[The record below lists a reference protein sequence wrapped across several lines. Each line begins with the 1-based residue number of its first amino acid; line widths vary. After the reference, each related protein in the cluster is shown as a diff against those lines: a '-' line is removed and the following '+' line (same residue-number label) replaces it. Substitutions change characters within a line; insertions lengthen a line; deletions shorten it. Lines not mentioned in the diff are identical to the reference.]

1 MGSNPTTLSVRIAA
15 KVHTVANT
23 ILAADFAQTVMVLV
37 TVAAATTYGWIEG
50 YMIRANLGDQKNFP
64 VGIYFGISS
73 YHIAFGLILGLIT
86 GGFALIKA
94 RNMFARGN
102 RYFLFAFIG
111 NYPLSW
117 LVEDFAYFLFNPM
130 DTLTANMHRDNFG
143 LGAVWVYGPWLPGAP
158 KAMFPIPTWYFIAFA
173 WFVCCQ
179 WYAHRCT
186 VYDATIKDELG
197 QTLQLPKAL
206 PPSSPTSRPSRFQF
220 LYKRLP
226 SHPEVPTIPAAEP
239 TVEKHGLTHPSRL
252 PARRTPK
259 VQPSQQKKTPV
270 TTPTVKQLIERRDK
284 SLEVQPST
292 RSPAAE
298 AALKRLREKW
308 IRT

>member
-1 MGSNPTTLSVRIAA
+1 MGTNPTALSVRIAA

-64 VGIYFGISS
+64 VGTYFGISS

-117 LVEDFAYFLFNPM
+117 LVEDFAYFLFNPL
-130 DTLTANMHRDNFG
+130 DTLTANLHRDNFG
-143 LGAVWVYGPWLPGAP
+143 LGAVWVYGPWLPGTP

-173 WFVCCQ
+173 WFVGCQ

-197 QTLQLPKAL
+197 QTLQLSKAL
-206 PPSSPTSRPSRFQF
+206 PTPLPTPLPSRFQF
-220 LYKRLP
+220 LYKRLRGP
-226 SHPEVPTIPAAEP
+226 PEVSTPPAAEP
-239 TVEKHGLTHPSRL
+239 VADQHGPAHPSRV
-252 PARRTPK
+252 PTRRTPK
-259 VQPSQQKKTPV
+259 AEPSQNPKTPV
-270 TTPTVKQLIERRDK
+270 TPTVKELIERRDR
-284 SLEVQPST
+284 SLEVQPPT

-308 IRT
+308 IRK

>member
-1 MGSNPTTLSVRIAA
+1 
-15 KVHTVANT
+15 
-23 ILAADFAQTVMVLV
+23 MVLV

-158 KAMFPIPTWYFIAFA
+158 KAMFPIPVWYFVAFA
-173 WFVCCQ
+173 WFVGCQ

-197 QTLQLPKAL
+197 QTLQLPKASPIPL
-206 PPSSPTSRPSRFQF
+206 PTPQPSKFQF
-220 LYKRLP
+220 LRKRLP
-226 SHPEVPTIPAAEP
+226 GHQEVSSTPTPEP
-239 TVEKHGLTHPSRL
+239 TVEQHGPAHP
-252 PARRTPK
+252 RRIPRAVPR
-259 VQPSQQKKTPV
+259 VQPPQKKETPV
-270 TTPTVKQLIERRDK
+270 VTTKVA
-284 SLEVQPST
+284 PSPKP

-298 AALKRLREKW
+298 EALKRLREKW
-308 IRT
+308 IRA